1 MDREQFDILA
11 RLIWAQRSRRTALA
25 TLLGAALVGFG
36 SDPGVAKRK
45 NKNRRKKNRSCY
57 PATSCLPGQGRDN
70 AGCDFSLSLEF
81 FERAVQGSNLSQA
94 NFTGAEMAGA
104 NLQGADLGGACLVG
118 ANLLGADLAGA
129 NLDGAIFCR
138 TLMPD
143 GSFNDQDCGQGTRC
157 CPAPVSSDG
166 AQSPSECIGAPN
178 AQCSLNVP
186 YGGCCPGLRCVFSST
201 NPIRTT
207 CQAPCGNDTV
217 CHRFG
222 AAWRCAFEPVICRY
236 LRGEC
241 CQHI

>member
-1 MDREQFDILA
+1 MVLGGAFD
-11 RLIWAQRSRRTALA
+11 S
-25 TLLGAALVGFG
+25 
-36 SDPGVAKRK
+36 GVAKSK
-45 NKNRRKKNRSCY
+45 NKKKRKKNRSCY

-70 AGCDFSLSLEF
+70 ARCDFALSLEF
-81 FERAVQGSNLSQA
+81 FEGHFQGANFSHA
-94 NFTGAEMAGA
+94 NFTGAELAGA

-129 NLDGAIFCR
+129 NLKGAIFCQ

-157 CPAPVSSDG
+157 CPAPIINEG
-166 AQSPSECIGAPN
+166 QQSPVECIGAPN

-222 AAWRCAFEPVICRY
+222 AAWHCAHEPVICRY